1 MNVICM
7 EDKAFYAL
15 IDRII
20 AYVKE
25 KHQVIQQDKWISP
38 AEAMKKLRIK
48 SKTTLQKMRDE
59 GLIRF
64 SHPERRI
71 ILYDSESID
80 DFLNGYANR
89 PS

>member
-1 MNVICM
+1 MEIICL

-15 IDRII
+15 IEKII

-25 KHQVIQQDKWISP
+25 HFKTKEDKWISP

-48 SKTTLQKMRDE
+48 SKATLQKMRNE
-59 GLIRF
+59 GLLRF

-80 DFLNGYANR
+80 DYLNGYANKR
-89 PS
+89 N

>member
-1 MNVICM
+1 MQIICI
-7 EDKAFYAL
+7 EEKAFYAL
-15 IDRII
+15 IDKIV

-25 KHQVIQQDKWISP
+25 KHQTIQDKWISP

-48 SKTTLQKMRDE
+48 SKTTLQKLRDE
-59 GLIRF
+59 GLLRF

-80 DFLNGYANR
+80 DYLNGYANKKG
-89 PS
+89 